1 MSRRPR
7 RPRWRVILLTIALL
21 LVAIAAFFRY
31 RLEHPPA
38 ATSGAA
44 DIAVDVPLGTSTAE
58 VFRRLEAAGVVEDA
72 RLAEVYYRLH
82 RRRTKLQAG
91 EYRFRRPMPID
102 EIINRMGRG
111 DVVRHF
117 VVVPEG
123 LTAEET
129 FALFWKQGIGGP
141 DAFRAAM
148 AETELVPGLTPGVT
162 DLEGFLFPDT
172 YAVTRS
178 TSAGQIVDRMVANF
192 RKHFTPALQRRAA
205 SLGLSVR
212 QAVTL
217 ASIVQKETSIR
228 DEAPLVAG
236 VYWNRLKRGMRLQAD
251 PTVITALK
259 RDRRWTGTLYR
270 SDYDYDS
277 PYNTYQIN
285 GLPPGPICNPGMDA
299 LKAAVSPAPTSFI
312 YFVADP
318 MSGRHTFSATYDD
331 HLVAIAMARRA
342 RAEAGLAG
350 EPAGPPAPD
359 TEAVVEIPTPGEPAA
374 EKKVTGT
381 PPPSPVAN

>member
-1 MSRRPR
+1 LSPRPR
-7 RPRWRVILLTIALL
+7 RSRWRIALL
-21 LVAIAAFFRY
+21 AALVLALAIFAFFRY
-31 RLEHPPA
+31 RLEHPP
-38 ATSGAA
+38 GAA
-44 DIAVDVPLGTSTAE
+44 RATEEVLVDIPAGTSTAE
-58 VFRRLEAAGVVEDA
+58 IFRRLEAAGVVEDA

-82 RRRTKLQAG
+82 RRRTALQAG

-148 AETELVPGLTPGVT
+148 AETELVPGLSTGAT

-178 TSAGQIVDRMVANF
+178 TSAKQIVDRMIANF
-192 RKHFTPALQRRAA
+192 REHFTAAHQRRAA
-205 SLGLSVR
+205 ALGLSVR

-217 ASIVQKETSIR
+217 ASIVQKETSVR
-228 DEAPLVAG
+228 SEAPLVAG

-251 PTVITALK
+251 PTVIYAMK
-259 RDRRWTGTLYR
+259 RDGKWTGNLYR

-277 PYNTYQIN
+277 PYNTYRID
-285 GLPPGPICNPGMDA
+285 GLSPGPICNPGMDA
-299 LKAAVSPAPTSFI
+299 LNAAVSPARTSFL

-318 MSGRHTFSATYDD
+318 TTGRHNFSVSFDE
-331 HLVAIAMARRA
+331 HLVAIAQA
-342 RAEAGLAG
+342 RAARAAAGLPG
-350 EPAGPPAPD
+350 EPAGPPAPV
-359 TEAVVEIPTPGEPAA
+359 TETPTPGDPVA
-374 EKKVTGT
+374 EKGVTGT
-381 PPPSPVAN
+381 TPAAPLPN

>member
-7 RPRWRVILLTIALL
+7 RPRWRVVLLAAVLL
-21 LVAIAAFFRY
+21 LVAIAAFFYY
-31 RLEHPPA
+31 RLEHPPG
-38 ATSGAA
+38 ATPGAET
-44 DIAVDVPLGTSTAE
+44 IVVDVPSGTSTAE
-58 VFRRLEAAGVVEDA
+58 IFRRLKAAGVVEDA

-82 RRRTKLQAG
+82 RRRTPLQAG

-111 DVVRHF
+111 DVVRHV

-129 FALFWKQGIGGP
+129 FALFWNQGIGGP
-141 DAFRAAM
+141 DGFRAALV
-148 AETELVPGLTPGVT
+148 ETELVPGLTPGVT

-172 YAVTRS
+172 YDVTRT
-178 TSAGQIVDRMVANF
+178 TSAEQIVDRMVANF

-205 SLGLSVR
+205 GLALSVR

-228 DEAPLVAG
+228 DEAPLIAG
-236 VYWNRLKRGMRLQAD
+236 VYWNRLRRGMRLQAD
-251 PTVITALK
+251 PTIIYALK
-259 RDRRWTGTLYR
+259 RDSRWTGTLYR

-277 PYNTYQIN
+277 PYNTYRID

-299 LKAAVSPAPTSFI
+299 LSAAVTPARTSFL

-318 MSGRHTFSATYDD
+318 TTGRHNFSTTFEE

-342 RAEAGLAG
+342 RAEAGLPG
-350 EPAGPPAPD
+350 EPAGPPAPV
-359 TEAVVEIPTPGEPAA
+359 TQTPEPGEPAA
-374 EKKVTGT
+374 EKKVTGA
-381 PPPSPVAN
+381 PLPSPGN

>member
-1 MSRRPR
+1 LSPRPSRS
-7 RPRWRVILLTIALL
+7 RWRVVLLAAGLSLL
-21 LVAIAAFFRY
+21 AVAAFFYY
-31 RLEHPPA
+31 RLGHPP
-38 ATSGAA
+38 GAA
-44 DIAVDVPLGTSTAE
+44 RATEDVVVDIPRGTSTAE
-58 VFRRLEAAGVVEDA
+58 IFRRLEAAGVVEDA

-82 RRRTKLQAG
+82 RRRTTLQAG

-141 DAFRAAM
+141 DGFRAAM
-148 AETELVPGLTPGVT
+148 AETELVPGLSTGVT

-172 YAVTRS
+172 YEVTRS
-178 TSAGQIVDRMVANF
+178 TSAKEIVDRMVANF
-192 RKHFTPALQRRAA
+192 RRHFTPALQRRAA
-205 SLGLSVR
+205 ALGLSVR
-212 QAVTL
+212 QAVAL

-251 PTVITALK
+251 PTVIYAMK
-259 RDRRWTGTLYR
+259 RDGRWTGTLYR

-277 PYNTYQIN
+277 PYNTYRID

-299 LKAAVSPAPTSFI
+299 LKAAVNPARTAFL

-318 MSGRHTFSATYDD
+318 LTGRHNFSTTFDE
-331 HLVAIAMARRA
+331 HLYAIALARQA
-342 RAEAGLAG
+342 RAAAGLAG
-350 EPAGPPAPD
+350 EPAGPPAPAV
-359 TEAVVEIPTPGEPAA
+359 TETPTPGVPLA
-374 EKKVTGT
+374 EKKVTGN
-381 PPPSPVAN
+381 PVPAPLPN

>member
-1 MSRRPR
+1 LSPRPSRS
-7 RPRWRVILLTIALL
+7 RWRVVLLAAGLSLL
-21 LVAIAAFFRY
+21 AVAAFFYY
-31 RLEHPPA
+31 RLEHPP
-38 ATSGAA
+38 GAA
-44 DIAVDVPLGTSTAE
+44 RATEDVVVDIPRGTSTAE
-58 VFRRLEAAGVVEDA
+58 IFRRLEAAGVVEDA

-82 RRRTKLQAG
+82 RRRTTLQAG

-141 DAFRAAM
+141 DGFRAAM
-148 AETELVPGLTPGVT
+148 AETELVPGLSTGVT

-172 YAVTRS
+172 YEVTRS
-178 TSAGQIVDRMVANF
+178 TSAKEIVDRMVANF
-192 RKHFTPALQRRAA
+192 RRHFTPALQRRAA
-205 SLGLSVR
+205 ALGLSVR
-212 QAVTL
+212 QAVAL

-251 PTVITALK
+251 PTVIYAMK
-259 RDRRWTGTLYR
+259 RDGRWTGILYR

-277 PYNTYQIN
+277 PYNTYRID

-299 LKAAVSPAPTSFI
+299 LKAAVNPARTAFL

-318 MSGRHTFSATYDD
+318 LTGRHNFSTTFDE
-331 HLVAIAMARRA
+331 HLYAIALARQA
-342 RAEAGLAG
+342 RAAAGLAG
-350 EPAGPPAPD
+350 EPAGPPAPAV
-359 TEAVVEIPTPGEPAA
+359 TETPTPGVPLA
-374 EKKVTGT
+374 EKKVTGN
-381 PPPSPVAN
+381 PVPAPLPN

>member
-1 MSRRPR
+1 MSPRRR
-7 RPRWRVILLTIALL
+7 RPRWQVALLAAGIAL
-21 LVAIAAFFRY
+21 VAVALFFRY
-31 RLEHPPA
+31 RLEHPP
-38 ATSGAA
+38 GAA
-44 DIAVDVPLGTSTAE
+44 RATEEVVVDIPAGTSTAE
-58 VFRRLEAAGVVEDA
+58 IFRRLEAVGVVEDA

-91 EYRFRRPMPID
+91 EYEFRRPMPID

-111 DVVRHF
+111 DVVRHS

-129 FALFWKQGIGGP
+129 FALFWKEGIGGP
-141 DAFRAAM
+141 DGFRAAL

-172 YAVTRS
+172 YVVTRS
-178 TSAGQIVDRMVANF
+178 TSAKQIVDRMVANF
-192 RKHFTPALQRRAA
+192 REHFTPALQRRAA
-205 SLGLSVR
+205 KLGLSVR

-236 VYWNRLKRGMRLQAD
+236 VYWNRLKRRMRLQAD
-251 PTVITALK
+251 PTVIYAMK
-259 RDRRWTGTLYR
+259 RDGRWTGTLYR
-270 SDYDYDS
+270 SDYDYES
-277 PYNTYQIN
+277 PYNTYRID

-299 LKAAVSPAPTSFI
+299 LSAAVAPASTSFL

-318 MSGRHTFSATYDD
+318 LTGRHDFSTTFDQ

-342 RAEAGLAG
+342 RAAAGIPG
-350 EPAGPPAPD
+350 EPAGPPAPV
-359 TEAVVEIPTPGEPAA
+359 TETPTPTEQVA
-374 EKKVTGT
+374 EKRVTGT
-381 PPPSPVAN
+381 PGPSSGSREN

>member
-1 MSRRPR
+1 MSPRPSR
-7 RPRWRVILLTIALL
+7 SRWRVVLLAAGLSLL
-21 LVAIAAFFRY
+21 AVAAFFYY
-31 RLEHPPA
+31 RLEHPP
-38 ATSGAA
+38 GAA
-44 DIAVDVPLGTSTAE
+44 RATEDVVVDIPRGTSTAE
-58 VFRRLEAAGVVEDA
+58 IFRRLEAAGVVEDA

-82 RRRTKLQAG
+82 RRRTTLQAG

-141 DAFRAAM
+141 DGFRAAM
-148 AETELVPGLTPGVT
+148 AETELVPGLSTGVT

-172 YAVTRS
+172 YEVTRS
-178 TSAGQIVDRMVANF
+178 TSAKEIVDRMVANF
-192 RKHFTPALQRRAA
+192 RRHFTPALQRRAA
-205 SLGLSVR
+205 ALGLSVR
-212 QAVTL
+212 QAVAL

-251 PTVITALK
+251 PTVIYAMK
-259 RDRRWTGTLYR
+259 RDGRWTGTLYR

-277 PYNTYQIN
+277 PYNTYRID

-299 LKAAVSPAPTSFI
+299 LKAAVNPARTAFL

-318 MSGRHTFSATYDD
+318 LTGRHNFSTTFDE
-331 HLVAIAMARRA
+331 HLYAIALARQA
-342 RAEAGLAG
+342 RAAAGLAG
-350 EPAGPPAPD
+350 EPAGPPAPAV
-359 TEAVVEIPTPGEPAA
+359 TETPTPGVPLA
-374 EKKVTGT
+374 EKKVTGN
-381 PPPSPVAN
+381 PVPAPLPN

>member
-7 RPRWRVILLTIALL
+7 RPPWRVVLLAAALL
-21 LVAIAAFFRY
+21 LVAIVAFFRY

-38 ATSGAA
+38 APPGAETIVV
-44 DIAVDVPLGTSTAE
+44 DIPPGTSTAE
-58 VFRRLEAAGVVEDA
+58 IFRLLKAAGVVEDA

-82 RRRTKLQAG
+82 RRRTPLQAG
-91 EYRFRRPMPID
+91 EYQFRRPMPID

-111 DVVRHF
+111 DVVRHT

-123 LTAEET
+123 LTAQET

-141 DAFRAAM
+141 DGFRAAL

-192 RKHFTPALQRRAA
+192 REHFTPALQRRAA
-205 SLGLSVR
+205 GLGLSVR

-228 DEAPLVAG
+228 DEAPLIAG

-251 PTVITALK
+251 PTVISALK
-259 RDRRWTGTLYR
+259 RDGRWTGTLYR
-270 SDYDYDS
+270 SDYDYES
-277 PYNTYQIN
+277 PYNTYRSD

-299 LKAAVSPAPTSFI
+299 LKAALTPARTSFI

-318 MSGRHTFSATYDD
+318 ATGRHNFSTTYEE
-331 HLVAIAMARRA
+331 HLVAIAIARRA
-342 RAEAGLAG
+342 RAEAGLPG
-350 EPAGPPAPD
+350 EPAGPPAPV
-359 TEAVVEIPTPGEPAA
+359 TETPEPGEPAV
-374 EKKVTGT
+374 EKNVTGT
-381 PPPSPVAN
+381 ALPSPGN